1 MDSIQPGIARHG
13 NRLNA
18 TADKLIPTPGAIGA
32 MIWVLQMGH
41 FFDGHPTPMTLRF
54 FFYPKESAWIGA
66 DRFD

>member
-1 MDSIQPGIARHG
+1 
-13 NRLNA
+13 
-18 TADKLIPTPGAIGA
+18 LIPTPGAIGA